1 MEPTRR
7 LRIFAGP
14 NGSGKT
20 TIVNDLKTKYSF
32 GEYINADDIEVL
44 LNKERTLL
52 LTKYQIATDTTAVQD
67 FFKKSSLSPVKLD
80 QPDIWKEFKIEKNR
94 LLLSDTLKINSY
106 IAADIAEFLRHC
118 LLKAG
123 LSFTY
128 ETVMSHKGK
137 LDFMRLA
144 KEQGYRIYLY
154 YIATDDPDIN
164 ISRVN
169 IRVAQDGHA
178 VKPEIISSRYYKSL
192 ENLKSAVLLSN
203 RAYIFDN
210 SGQVSKLLAEVTDG
224 KEVSVIDTGMLPNW
238 FITYLSN
245 KVEI

>member
-32 GEYINADDIEVL
+32 GEYINADDIEAL
-44 LNKERTLL
+44 LIKDRALL
-52 LTKYQIATDTTAVQD
+52 LTKYHIASDTSSIQD
-67 FFKKSSLSPVKLD
+67 FFKKSSLSPFKLD
-80 QPDIWKEFKIEKNR
+80 WPDIWEEFKIEENR
-94 LLLSDTLKINSY
+94 LLINDSLNINSY

-118 LLKAG
+118 LLQAG
-123 LSFTY
+123 MSFTY

-169 IRVAQDGHA
+169 IRIAQDGHA
-178 VKPEIISSRYYKSL
+178 VKPEIIRSRYYKSL

-210 SGQVSKLLAEVTDG
+210 SSQVSKLLAEVTEG

-238 FITYLSN
+238 FINYLSN
-245 KVEI
+245 KVEP